1 MIYTPQHMDDI
12 FKREKSSR
20 TELCNLLAQWEFKAK
35 DLEYSKKKEL
45 QRFIEIID
53 HHLDGSVDLVNMLY
67 QLCLEERASVN
78 RLMEKNRKMERFIR
92 NQGFNPSDLH
102 WVSIDEI

>member
-1 MIYTPQHMDDI
+1 MIYTPQQMDVI
-12 FKREKSSR
+12 FKNEKTSR
-20 TELCNLLAQWEFKAK
+20 THLCELLNQWEFKSR

-45 QRFIEIID
+45 ERFIQIID
-53 HHLDGSVDLVNMLY
+53 SHLDTSVDLVNMLY
-67 QLCLEERASVN
+67 QLCLEERASVH
-78 RLMEKNRKMERFIR
+78 RLKEQNRKMSRFIR